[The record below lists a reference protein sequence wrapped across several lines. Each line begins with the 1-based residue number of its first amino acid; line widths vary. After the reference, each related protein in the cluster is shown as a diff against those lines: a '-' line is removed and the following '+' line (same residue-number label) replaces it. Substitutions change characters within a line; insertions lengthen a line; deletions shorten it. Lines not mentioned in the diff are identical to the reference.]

1 MQRHVAILHSRN
13 FLYQVSRWNN
23 RAAQFTWRDSKPTQ
37 GYLWCMRNIFYEDEY
52 LYTENLKEVFA
63 DNLQYAEIIKFL
75 TKNNKVRA
83 EDKVRSEDYMHRL
96 DVAYDVAREFIVK
109 GYPELLYNYYP
120 RELKEKSLEGC
131 LSGISEEFRAIIR
144 ETGYVSGYQLSKIR
158 EIQTF
163 GFDLFRL
170 FYEHTKKQG
179 IHRLDFAISALRYG
193 PHISE
198 KLIKAGCAA
207 LWNTMGSSDLEKYD
221 DYSIK
226 ELFRN
231 LTPQYKQ
238 FIRKRR
244 NTTVQDIELLRQ
256 QCVKGISVDGF
267 RETVVC
273 CGEFLR
279 NVNLS

>member
-1 MQRHVAILHSRN
+1 
-13 FLYQVSRWNN
+13 
-23 RAAQFTWRDSKPTQ
+23 
-37 GYLWCMRNIFYEDEY
+37 MRNIFYDDEY

-63 DNLQYAEIIKFL
+63 DNLQYAETIKFL
-75 TKNNKVRA
+75 VENNKVRA
-83 EDKVRSEDYMHRL
+83 EDYMHRL

-120 RELKEKSLEGC
+120 RELNEKSLEGC
-131 LSGISEEFRAIIR
+131 LSGISEDFRAIIK

-170 FYEHTKKQG
+170 FYEHANNKG
-179 IHRLDFAISALRYG
+179 IRRLDFAINALRYG

-198 KLIKAGCAA
+198 KLIKAGYSA
-207 LWNTMGSSDLEKYD
+207 LWNTMSSSKLEEYD

-244 NTTVQDIELLRQ
+244 STTIQEIELLRQ
-256 QCVKGISVDGF
+256 QCVKGIGIENFQETDERIRTVLRYRSNISSV
-267 RETVVC
+267 
-273 CGEFLR
+273 
-279 NVNLS
+279 